1 MIVIV
6 MGVSGSGKTTVAAQL
21 ARELGWQF
29 LDADSFHSA
38 SNVAKMQAG
47 VPLEDSDRAPWL
59 EALRREIE
67 RSLAHTESL
76 VMACSALKRS
86 YREQLLIDPSVRL
99 AYLRGTF
106 EVLRQRLKQ
115 RKGHFMTEQLLASQL
130 ETLEEPSDAV
140 TVDVE
145 QPVDEIVAKIRER
158 LGLR

>member
-6 MGVSGSGKTTVAAQL
+6 MGVSGSGKTTVAAEL
-21 ARELGWQF
+21 ARELGWKF

-38 SNVAKMQAG
+38 SNVAKMQVGIA
-47 VPLEDSDRAPWL
+47 LDDSDRAPWL
-59 EALRREIE
+59 EALRHKIE
-67 RSLAHTESL
+67 RSLAKSESL
-76 VMACSALKRS
+76 AMACSALKRS

-99 AYLRGTF
+99 VYLRGTF

-130 ETLEEPSDAV
+130 ETLEEPSDGV

-145 QPVDEIVAKIRER
+145 HPIDEIVAEIRER